1 MYNNAEPCILID
13 TLQPS
18 FRYSAPSLLCV
29 CFFFFLE
36 KYGWKPWRCFLS
48 AMFFFAWSLFNMHCL
63 FVVMAEKVT
72 GLLSLKNTITIYYS
86 LLHYHLDFNNNSH
99 PKNSTYCACKELNY
113 NNRSRYNTLKS
124 NQLFLLGLKRKLRLR
139 MNSQNQLWLTHWLY
153 KKMDGM
159 TAPQNWNQ
167 NISIAPWGHA
177 AASIIKLAFS
187 APLTDGQTKN
197 NFFSFT

>member
-1 MYNNAEPCILID
+1 MLSPASSLIHC
-13 TLQPS
+13 
-18 FRYSAPSLLCV
+18 SLHSDIQLPHFYV
-29 CFFFFLE
+29 FVFFFF
-36 KYGWKPWRCFLS
+36 WK
-48 AMFFFAWSLFNMHCL
+48 NMVENLDVVSCQQCSSSPGLYLTWHCL

-139 MNSQNQLWLTHWLY
+139 MNSQNQL
-153 KKMDGM
+153 
-159 TAPQNWNQ
+159 
-167 NISIAPWGHA
+167 
-177 AASIIKLAFS
+177 
-187 APLTDGQTKN
+187 
-197 NFFSFT
+197 